1 MWAGVPQGESRVYEQ
16 HPPEEPLM
24 YNTYVIQTV
33 ARQQVDERVTD
44 AARARRARLSRRT
57 REDEGRR

>member
-1 MWAGVPQGESRVYEQ
+1 
-16 HPPEEPLM
+16 M